1 MAKASIANIV
11 LPSTP
16 ADRQKIKNAIIEG
29 ANSLVK
35 IDAEKDAIK
44 AICDS
49 LKEDYELPPAI
60 VKQMIRVYHKQNLAE
75 VAGKAETLVEMYEE
89 LLSGPTQA
97 P

>member
-1 MAKASIANIV
+1 MANIV

-29 ANSLVK
+29 ANSMVR

-60 VKQMIRVYHKQNLAE
+60 VKQMIRVYHKQNLTE
-75 VAGKAETLVEMYEE
+75 VSNKTETLVELYEE
-89 LLSGPTQA
+89 VIGTPQ
-97 P
+97 

>member
-1 MAKASIANIV
+1 MAKASVANIV

-29 ANSLVK
+29 ANSLVR

-49 LKEDYELPPAI
+49 LKEDYELPPA
-60 VKQMIRVYHKQNLAE
+60 VVRQMINVYHKQNLTE
-75 VAGKAETLVEMYEE
+75 VASKTETLVDMYEE
-89 LLSGPTQA
+89 LIGGHIPT